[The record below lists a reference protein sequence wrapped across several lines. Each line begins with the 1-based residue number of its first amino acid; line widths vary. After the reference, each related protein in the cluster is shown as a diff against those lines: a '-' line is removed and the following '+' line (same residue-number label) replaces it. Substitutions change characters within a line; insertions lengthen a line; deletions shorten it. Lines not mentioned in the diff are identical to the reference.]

1 MNSPKSAL
9 RMNSEPLP
17 FEDPIV
23 KEVRQAR
30 HELAATFDDD
40 LQKIS
45 LDLMQRQTLLGQ
57 RLRVLNPSKQS

>member
-1 MNSPKSAL
+1 
-9 RMNSEPLP
+9 MNSEPLP

-57 RLRVLNPSKQS
+57 RLRVLNPSKQSRPPA

>member
-1 MNSPKSAL
+1 
-9 RMNSEPLP
+9 MNSEPLP

>member
-1 MNSPKSAL
+1 
-9 RMNSEPLP
+9 MNSEPLP

-30 HELAATFDDD
+30 HELAAAFDDD